1 MKNYEAI
8 KKSII
13 DKLDKN
19 LPGNL
24 FYHGLHH
31 TLNVLKSAEFIA
43 KDENISEE
51 DMYLLKTAVLF
62 HDAGFL
68 KTYRQH
74 EEAGCEMAKAELP
87 KFGFSDKDI
96 DIICGMIMATKIP
109 QMPKTQLE
117 RIIADADLEYLGT
130 DEFDKIGNTLFEE
143 VKIYLNVESR
153 RQWDVIQV
161 NFLKNHH
168 YYTRFCQI
176 NREPEKQKHLQAI
189 KNRLS

>member
-8 KKSII
+8 KQFVI

-19 LPGNL
+19 LPHNL

-31 TLNVLKSAEFIA
+31 TKSVLKSAEFIA
-43 KDENISEE
+43 RDEKISDE
-51 DMYLLKTAVLF
+51 DMALLKVAVLF

-68 KTYRQH
+68 KTYKQH

-87 KFGFSDKDI
+87 QFGITEKDI
-96 DIICGMIMATKIP
+96 EIICGMIMATKIP
-109 QMPKTQLE
+109 QNPKTQLE

-130 DEFDKIGNTLFEE
+130 DEFDKIGDTLFEE

-161 NFLKNHH
+161 NFLKSHH
-168 YYTRFCQI
+168 YFTRFCQQ
-176 NREPEKQKHLQAI
+176 NREPEKQRHLKEVEQ
-189 KNRLS
+189 RLG